1 MCGITGLVASDT
13 LAPTERA
20 ALSAMRD
27 VLTHRGPDDSGRYV
41 DAHAALGH
49 RRLSVLDLSTGR
61 QPISNENG
69 TIWVVFNG
77 EIYNHRRLRDELIA
91 RGHRFATRG
100 DTEVIVHLYEERG
113 DDFLDA
119 LHGMFALAL
128 WDAPRQRL
136 LLARDR
142 LGVKPLYYHVD
153 ARRIVFGSE
162 LKSVLEAPGVPHEID
177 PVALADYLA
186 FGFVP
191 SPRTILRRICK
202 LRPGQCLIY
211 ERGRLRLRTWWDLHH
226 RPWRTDSAESL
237 SEELWGTLEAAT
249 RDRLVAD
256 VPIGVFLSGGVDS
269 TCVAAAAA
277 DAFGAAGM
285 LTTCTVG
292 FDNSATD
299 ERAAA
304 RRLASRLQT
313 RHLEHAVAV
322 RPSEL
327 LPRLAW
333 HFDEPFADP
342 SALPFFALCEAVRG
356 DLTVALS
363 GDGGDEAL
371 AGYRRYRFD
380 VWEQRI
386 RKLAPGWV
394 RRPLF
399 GTMARLYPDRADLPQ
414 PLRARTTLNNL
425 SAGGDSAHARS
436 VARLDAA
443 GVRSLLAPDIAT
455 LTRGH
460 DPWEHMRGLYR
471 ACDADDHLARCQYVD
486 LRFELADG
494 ILTKVDRASMAH
506 GLEVRSPFL
515 DHRLIE
521 FAATIPPAL
530 RMHSDHGKR
539 LLREALRRRLGQGP
553 ADQHKRGFSVPLDE
567 WFREAAGA
575 ARAARGAS
583 RSDGGALA
591 ARHRAELWER
601 LHAAAALPW
610 LDGAAVRR
618 LAEEHTSGR
627 RNHGPILWSLVM
639 LHAWAAHYSANALR
653 GACDAALYAIPEV
666 TAAPRGAGP
675 LAVGRGSGALPENMS
690 GTAMTAGAAT
700 PHVPHATEAR

>member
-1 MCGITGLVASDT
+1 MCGITGLVASDL
-13 LAPTERA
+13 LAPSERA
-20 ALSAMRD
+20 ALPAMRD

-77 EIYNHRRLRDELIA
+77 EIYNHRRLREELSA
-91 RGHRFATRG
+91 RAHRFATRS

-162 LKSVLEAPGVPHEID
+162 LKSLLEAPGVPQEID

-226 RPWRTDSAESL
+226 RPWRTDSAETL
-237 SEELWGTLEAAT
+237 SEELWATLEAAT

-256 VPIGVFLSGGVDS
+256 VPLGVFLSGGVDS
-269 TCVAAAAA
+269 ACVAAAAA
-277 DAFGAAGM
+277 DALGPAGT

-292 FDNSATD
+292 FNDCATD

-304 RRLASRLQT
+304 YRLAARLQT
-313 RHLEHAVAV
+313 RHLEHAVTV
-322 RPSEL
+322 RPYEL

-386 RKLAPGWV
+386 RSLAPGWV

-414 PLRARTTLNNL
+414 PLRARTTLSNL
-425 SAGGDSAHARS
+425 AAGGDSAHARS

-443 GVRSLLAPDIAT
+443 GVRSLLASDVAA

-521 FAATIPPAL
+521 FAATIPPSL
-530 RMHSDHGKR
+530 RMRGDHGKR

-575 ARAARGAS
+575 ARTARGAA
-583 RSDGGALA
+583 RMTGGNVA

-601 LHAAAALPW
+601 VHAAAALPW

-618 LAEEHTSGR
+618 LAEEHVSGR

-639 LHAWAAHYSANALR
+639 LHGWATHYSANALR
-653 GACDAALYAIPEV
+653 GTHEAVGDAILEV
-666 TAAPRGAGP
+666 SAATSSASP
-675 LAVGRGSGALPENMS
+675 LPDGRGSDQLREGVGGKPEPV
-690 GTAMTAGAAT
+690 GAAAM
-700 PHVPHATEAR
+700 HASNATEAR